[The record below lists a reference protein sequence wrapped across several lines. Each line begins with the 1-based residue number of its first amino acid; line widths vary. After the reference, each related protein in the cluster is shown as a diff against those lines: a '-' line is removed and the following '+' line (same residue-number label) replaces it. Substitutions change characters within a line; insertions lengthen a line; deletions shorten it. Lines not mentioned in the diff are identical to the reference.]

1 MGADDYLSKPFGMM
15 EMVSRVKALLRR
27 TSGGEPEKL
36 LSIGDLEMNPA
47 EHTVKIG
54 GEPVDLTLKEF
65 NLLKLF
71 LEHKGLVFPAK
82 SCFPKFG
89 ESSLWARPERLTYIS
104 AR

>member
-1 MGADDYLSKPFGMM
+1 MM

-71 LEHKGLVFPAK
+71 LEHKGLVFSREK
-82 SCFPKFG
+82 LLSEIWG
-89 ESSLWARPERLTYIS
+89 EQFMGETRTGRRTYRHAEEQARQMG
-104 AR
+104 